1 MVHLCCL
8 CLARPSTVL
17 KANDSF
23 SVKAPLLPQVHL
35 PPLQLGHSTVLS
47 LIMSCLVLSL
57 VGAKI
62 LTSHWSP
69 GSTHEWDWNCEGG
82 LNAQG
87 KWNSRSEIETD
98 TQSSRQRPEKPAAFC
113 NRPPT
118 GKDDTHHVGGQSPPA
133 QESHLKHSL
142 SNSNAPSSHAA
153 LFHFILFRRGLP
165 MQPKLALNLQPSYL
179 FSARCSTS
187 NVYVRLFMGKSNGW
201 GWHLR
206 L

>member
-1 MVHLCCL
+1 MGMWRVSGGSQETLTQRAFWANTESIPLRSTAEAFTSTALWLSLICSSLNLTSSFSLLGRNVNVMSIPEHQPCFLLSTVHLSCL
-8 CLARPSTVL
+8 CLARPSIVM

-23 SVKAPLLPQVHL
+23 SVTTSLLLQVHL

-87 KWNSRSEIETD
+87 KWNSCSEIETD
-98 TQSSRQRPEKPAAFC
+98 TQSSKQQPEKPSPFC
-113 NRPPT
+113 NT
-118 GKDDTHHVGGQSPPA
+118 
-133 QESHLKHSL
+133 
-142 SNSNAPSSHAA
+142 
-153 LFHFILFRRGLP
+153 
-165 MQPKLALNLQPSYL
+165 
-179 FSARCSTS
+179 
-187 NVYVRLFMGKSNGW
+187 
-201 GWHLR
+201 
-206 L
+206 